1 MKAAILSEFS
11 AIKNVLLQQFVIYLV
26 VGAFVGIGMGSA
38 TAMVAC
44 ISAMAPILMV
54 FTFAGYDSMNGW
66 ERFRATLPVSREALV
81 IGRYANVLLTSLAT
95 LVAAMIIAFI
105 LGQLVDVLPIDAET
119 AQFIADEMRD
129 PAMVMGGGLTG
140 LCLMLLFTSVLQP
153 FILRYGMTK
162 AMRWVP
168 AGLMLAFFLAVLILP
183 QVVDAPAFL
192 VDFIAWTEN
201 PDNLPLLVGGLTV
214 LSLGVYCI
222 SCAAAITLYRKK
234 EL

>member
-11 AIKNVLLQQFVIYLV
+11 AVKNVLLQQFVIYLV
-26 VGAFVGIGMGSA
+26 VGVFVGIGMGSA

-66 ERFRATLPVSREALV
+66 ERFRATLPVSRDALV

-95 LVAAMIIAFI
+95 LVAAFVIALL

-119 AQFIADEMRD
+119 AQFISEEVRD
-129 PAMVMGGGLTG
+129 PAMIVGGGLMG
-140 LCLMLLFTSVLQP
+140 MCVMLLMTAVLQP

-168 AGLMLAFFLAVLILP
+168 AGLMLVFFIAVLILP
-183 QVVDAPAFL
+183 QVIDAPAFL
-192 VDFIAWTEN
+192 VDFIAWSEN

-222 SCAAAITLYRKK
+222 SCAAAMALYRKK

>member
-11 AIKNVLLQQFVIYLV
+11 AVKNVLLQQFVIYLV
-26 VGAFVGIGMGSA
+26 VGVFVGIGMGSA

-66 ERFRATLPVSREALV
+66 ERFRATLPVSRDALV
-81 IGRYANVLLTSLAT
+81 IGRYANVLLTSLTT
-95 LVAAMIIAFI
+95 LVAAFIIALL

-119 AQFIADEMRD
+119 AQFISEEVHD
-129 PAMVMGGGLTG
+129 PAMIVGGGLMG
-140 LCLMLLFTSVLQP
+140 MCAMLLMTAILQP

-168 AGLMLAFFLAVLILP
+168 VGLMLAFFMAVLILP
-183 QVVDAPAFL
+183 QVIDAPTFL
-192 VDFIAWTEN
+192 VDFIASSEN
-201 PDNLPLLVGGLTV
+201 PDNLPLLTMALTAIA
-214 LSLGVYCI
+214 LGVYAI
-222 SCAAAITLYRKK
+222 SCAAAMALYRKK

>member
-11 AIKNVLLQQFVIYLV
+11 AVKNVLLQQFVIYLV
-26 VGAFVGIGMGSA
+26 VGVFVGIGMGSA

-66 ERFRATLPVSREALV
+66 ERFRATLPVSRDALV
-81 IGRYANVLLTSLAT
+81 IGRYANVFLTSLAT
-95 LVAAMIIAFI
+95 LVAAFVIALL

-119 AQFIADEMRD
+119 AQFISEEVRD
-129 PAMVMGGGLTG
+129 PAMIVGGGLMG
-140 LCLMLLFTSVLQP
+140 MCVMLLMTAVLQP

-168 AGLMLAFFLAVLILP
+168 AGLMLVFFIAVLILP
-183 QVVDAPAFL
+183 QVIDAPAFL
-192 VDFIAWTEN
+192 VDFIAWSEN

-222 SCAAAITLYRKK
+222 SCAAAMALYRKK